1 MSDGKRFTLYYAGK
15 EFELDESNANDL
27 VDKLGDGTKPVVI
40 DMRIVPENRIL
51 YVQAGPGVSIVLEE
65 KKAPPRPPQVRSH

>member
-1 MSDGKRFTLYYAGK
+1 MADGKRFTLHYAGK

-40 DMRIVPENRIL
+40 DMLIVPENRML
-51 YVQAGPGVSIVLEE
+51 YIQAGPGVSIALEE
-65 KKAPPRPPQVRSH
+65 KRAPSRPPMRGR